1 LTWKLIFNFSIYLCT
16 LKPKN
21 KMEKFLSIPVTSQQ
35 YQLLS
40 ATGIVL
46 ITQASTTTVAVH
58 YKSSTGT
65 DVVTITHAEAP
76 AGSEAMRDAI
86 QDAVVSALAT
96 SWTYVAFQVD
106 NLPFAVSGIA
116 IA

>member
-1 LTWKLIFNFSIYLCT
+1 
-16 LKPKN
+16 
-21 KMEKFLSIPVTSQQ
+21 MEKFLSIPVTNQQ

-65 DVVTITHAEAP
+65 DVVTITHAEAG

-86 QDAVVSALAT
+86 QDAVVSALTT

>member
-1 LTWKLIFNFSIYLCT
+1 MGKLVFIFLLHLGK
-16 LKPKN
+16 LKPLN
-21 KMEKFLSIPVTSQQ
+21 KMEKFLSIPVTNEQR
-35 YQLLS
+35 QLLS

-46 ITQASTTTVAVH
+46 IVQASTTTVTVH

-65 DVVTITHAEAP
+65 DVVTITHAT
-76 AGSEAMRDAI
+76 AGAGDESMRDAI
-86 QDAVVSALAT
+86 QSAVVAALGT
-96 SWTYVAFQVD
+96 SWTYVAYEVN